1 MWAGRY
7 NKSPK
12 INSSNKGLSKLNR
25 IVEHYS
31 KKGAIQENLTVRI
44 HDSTSKIIE
53 NNCGVTVMI
62 KAPHNCVQFRE
73 VRYFGTSMK
82 TPKILGEFIDKDKTR
97 KEFYDFIKT

>member
-12 INSSNKGLSKLNR
+12 INSSDIGLSKLNR
-25 IVEHYS
+25 VVEHYS

-82 TPKILGEFIDKDKTR
+82 SLNSWVNSSTKIKLEKSFMIL
-97 KEFYDFIKT
+97 